1 MHAAFIERFDTHD
14 PASVV
19 QVGERPEPEPPHGWT
34 VIDVRAAALNHHD
47 VWSCRG
53 VGLSSDALPM
63 ILGTDAAGVDAD
75 GNEVIVHG
83 VINDPNWTGDE
94 ALDPRMS
101 LFSERHQGTLAQ
113 RLAVPA
119 VNLIPKPEALS
130 FAEAACLPTAWLTAY
145 RMLFTQADAKPGDTI
160 LVQGATGG
168 VATALVTLG
177 SAAGLRIWA
186 TSRTDTGRALAL
198 ELGAD
203 AVFEPGARLPERVDA
218 VMDSSGA
225 ATWKHSLRS
234 LRKGG
239 IMVVIGGTGGYTAEA
254 EVARI
259 FALNLRIAGSTMGTR
274 DELRRLTRFCADRG
288 LRPLIDR
295 VMPLGDAPE
304 AVAAMAKGGLRGKI
318 VLEP

>member
-1 MHAAFIERFDTHD
+1 MRAAYIERFDAHD

-19 QVGERPEPEPPHGWT
+19 QVGDRPDPDPPHGWT
-34 VIDVRAAALNHHD
+34 VVDVRAAALNHHD

-53 VGLSSDALPM
+53 VGLAEDALPM

-75 GNEVIVHG
+75 GNDVIVHA
-83 VINDPNWTGDE
+83 VVNDPEWTGDE
-94 ALDPRMS
+94 ALDPRLS
-101 LFSERHQGTLAQ
+101 LFSERYQGTMAQ
-113 RLAVPA
+113 RLAVP
-119 VNLIPKPEALS
+119 VSNLIPKPEALT

-145 RMLFTQADAKPGDTI
+145 RMLFAQADAKPGDTI

-168 VATALVTLG
+168 VATALVILG

-186 TSRTDTGRALAL
+186 TSRTEEGRALAL

-203 AVFEPGARLPERVDA
+203 AAFEPGARLPERVDA

-239 IMVVIGGTGGYTAEA
+239 IMVVVGGTGGYTAEA

-274 DELRRLTRFCADRG
+274 DELRRLTRFCVDRD

-295 VMPLGDAPE
+295 VIPLDDAPQ
-304 AVAAMAKGGLRGKI
+304 AVAAAAEGGLRGKI